1 MKIRSETKFN
11 KNLTKIFIFPDTL
24 PVCSSDTLLKTY
36 FKKIVFECN
45 HSPSAIL
52 KMTPSDGIEAKRR

>member
-1 MKIRSETKFN
+1 MKIRGETKFN

-36 FKKIVFECN
+36 FKKIVFQCN
-45 HSPSAIL
+45 HSSSAIL
-52 KMTPSDGIEAKRR
+52 EMTPSNGIEAKRR